1 MSRNRGAELGREA
14 HHWML
19 LSAASIFLCGSCVSI
34 AAVLLCYMAQQDARR
49 DALAEATAHL
59 RWGKRVTIGG
69 VFLSAL
75 GGSLVLALRTLA

>member
-1 MSRNRGAELGREA
+1 
-14 HHWML
+14 ML